1 MKKSDLKKSI
11 KELIVAELAGAS
23 LMDNELNEGVWSVLP
38 DRIPEFIQAVNDL
51 KDEYHSVVGSD
62 DVFDGLDAAISA
74 AENLMS
80 LNKAEDKNK
89 QYYKNVALL
98 NKKGLAKKQ
107 FSDEDIQIANKMLS
121 QSQFKL
127 DEAEDDEDFDED
139 KAEKQAQKAA
149 KKGDSISK
157 LASKLAETVKEM
169 KSLVKKYKQAEG
181 AEKEKV
187 KDRLKEL
194 TKIKKE
200 IEASINKEEEE
211 EAID

>member
-11 KELIVAELAGAS
+11 KELIIAELAGAS
-23 LMDNELNEGVWSVLP
+23 LMDNELNEGVWAVLP
-38 DRIPEFIQAVNDL
+38 ARIPEFIKAVNNL
-51 KDEYHSVVGSD
+51 KDEYYSVVGSD

-80 LNKAEDKNK
+80 LN
-89 QYYKNVALL
+89 
-98 NKKGLAKKQ
+98 
-107 FSDEDIQIANKMLS
+107 
-121 QSQFKL
+121 
-127 DEAEDDEDFDED
+127 EAEDDEDFDED

-200 IEASINKEEEE
+200 IEASISKEEEE
-211 EAID
+211 EIED

>member
-1 MKKSDLKKSI
+1 MKTKSLKQTI
-11 KELIVAELAGAS
+11 KEMIIDELAGAS
-23 LMDNELNEGVWSVLP
+23 LMDNELSEGVWSVIP
-38 DRIPEFIQAVNDL
+38 ARIPEFIKAVNNL
-51 KDEYHSVVGSD
+51 KDEYHSIVGSD

-80 LNKAEDKNK
+80 MNSNL
-89 QYYKNVALL
+89 Q
-98 NKKGLAKKQ
+98 
-107 FSDEDIQIANKMLS
+107 
-121 QSQFKL
+121 
-127 DEAEDDEDFDED
+127 EAEDDEDFDED